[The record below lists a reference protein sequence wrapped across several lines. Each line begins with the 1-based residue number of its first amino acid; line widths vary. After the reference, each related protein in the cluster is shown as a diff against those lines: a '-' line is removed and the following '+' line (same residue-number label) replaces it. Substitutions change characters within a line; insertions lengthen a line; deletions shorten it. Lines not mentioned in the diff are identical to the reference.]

1 MKKAAL
7 FMIAV
12 MVMTALVGCSSGP
25 EKEKV
30 TAKVIDIELTQELYA
45 FGVDKDQPE
54 LLEQVNAFIAQI
66 KADGT
71 FEEICNRYF
80 GDGTPVDVKS
90 CQLDESKDQLL
101 VATHATFEPFEYTA
115 GDSYRG
121 VDMEMAKLLADHLGK
136 ELVIVDMEFSA
147 VCLSVGQHKCDI
159 AMAGLTIKEER
170 KEYVNFTDSYYNA
183 AQKLVVRSDDTTFD
197 NCKSAD
203 DVVAILKGFDKSV
216 KMGTQ
221 TGTTGMFYVEGKE
234 DWGFEGFNVTD
245 TVYSNSSLAIQDML
259 NGNIQYVVIDS
270 APAKCVSEKLNALI
284 K

>member
-1 MKKAAL
+1 MKKTAVLLIAAL
-7 FMIAV
+7 LL
-12 MVMTALVGCSSGP
+12 TSLVGCSSGSS
-25 EKEKV
+25 KEKV

-54 LLEQVNAFIAQI
+54 LLAQVNTFIANI
-66 KADGT
+66 MADGT

-90 CQLDESKDQLL
+90 CEQDDSKDQLL
-101 VATHATFEPFEYTA
+101 VATHATFEPFEYTV

-121 VDMEMAKLLADHLGK
+121 VDMEMAKLLADYLGK
-136 ELVIVDMEFSA
+136 ELVIVNMEFSA

-159 AMAGLTIKEER
+159 AMAGLTVKEDR
-170 KEYVNFTDSYYNA
+170 KQYVDFTDSYYNA

-197 NCKSAD
+197 SCKTPE
-203 DVVAILKGFDKSV
+203 DVEKILKSFDQSV
-216 KMGTQ
+216 KVGTQ
-221 TGTTGMFYVEGKE
+221 NGTTGMFYVDGNA
-234 DWGFEGFNVTD
+234 DWGFDGYNVTD

-259 NGNIQYVVIDS
+259 NGNIKYVIIDS
-270 APAKCVSEKLNALI
+270 APAKCVTEKLNALI